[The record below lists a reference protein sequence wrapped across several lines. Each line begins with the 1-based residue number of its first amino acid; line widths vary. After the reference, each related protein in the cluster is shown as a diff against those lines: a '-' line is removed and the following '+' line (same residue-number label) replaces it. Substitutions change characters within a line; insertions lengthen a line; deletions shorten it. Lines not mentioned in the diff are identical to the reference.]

1 MQIDLLKSDDSKV
14 HAINCT
20 IEDAAL
26 EAGILCLVSYN
37 DATTRICNENHC
49 FLVELPSE
57 VRSSHER
64 VKAFNVVLN
73 ILSHEQVQLSS

>member
-1 MQIDLLKSDDSKV
+1 MQIDLLKSDDGRV

-20 IEDAAL
+20 VEDSAL
-26 EAGILCLVSYN
+26 EVGILCLVSCR
-37 DATTRICNENHC
+37 DSTIRICNENHD
-49 FLVELPSE
+49 FVVELPTE

-73 ILSHEQVQLSS
+73 ILSHEQI